1 MQYCNADASVAGLQK
16 ATCMGM
22 SSWQSLVSYSMNAN
36 LWKKEKGT
44 AGSMQELQLQEH
56 VDDVV

>member
-1 MQYCNADASVAGLQK
+1 
-16 ATCMGM
+16 M
-22 SSWQSLVSYSMNAN
+22 SSWQSLVSCSMNAN
-36 LWKKEKGT
+36 LWEKEKGT

>member
-1 MQYCNADASVAGLQK
+1 
-16 ATCMGM
+16 M
-22 SSWQSLVSYSMNAN
+22 SSWQSLVSCSMNAN
-36 LWKKEKGT
+36 LWKKEQGT